1 MIFRL
6 CAFRKLPSFDSVA
19 SNLYRSITFEF
30 FTRFI
35 QKTRSD
41 STVDAS
47 LIGMD
52 LGAGFKGNVVGLDA
66 RDVPNDA
73 R

>member
-1 MIFRL
+1 M
-6 CAFRKLPSFDSVA
+6 
-19 SNLYRSITFEF
+19 
-30 FTRFI
+30 RFI

-52 LGAGFKGNVVGLDA
+52 LEAGFKGNVVGLDA

-73 R
+73 M

>member
-1 MIFRL
+1 MHFT
-6 CAFRKLPSFDSVA
+6 PSSLLGDFTLIA
-19 SNLYRSITFEF
+19 RSISFEF

-52 LGAGFKGNVVGLDA
+52 LEAGFKGNVVGLDA

-73 R
+73 M